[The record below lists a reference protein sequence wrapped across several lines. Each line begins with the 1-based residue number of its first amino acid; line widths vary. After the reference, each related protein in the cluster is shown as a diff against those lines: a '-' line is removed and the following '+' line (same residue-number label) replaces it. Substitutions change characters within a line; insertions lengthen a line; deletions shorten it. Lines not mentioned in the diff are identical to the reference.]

1 MCWARFALQCY
12 NHGVKTTWYNF
23 FFITLSICLIKFES
37 QTKNRVVVK
46 LGKQFL
52 YPSLPLQIFRLNRIK
67 LNIIKSLFHVLID
80 DNAKQKDK
88 YDAFLLKVTVNF
100 FDFTA
105 A

>member
-1 MCWARFALQCY
+1 M
-12 NHGVKTTWYNF
+12 
-23 FFITLSICLIKFES
+23 CLIKFES

-67 LNIIKSLFHVLID
+67 LNIIKSLFLVLID